1 VIDVKSPQPSPPV
14 SAADRG
20 AAPIV
25 APIGRTLL
33 GRRSLVS
40 EAAAL
45 LAVANKE
52 WLIFRR
58 YPGRVLNVFIW
69 PILAPLAFIFSAR
82 ALSGP
87 DGSNL
92 SAFREVA
99 GTSDYDGYLAIGI
112 TFYMWLNFTLW
123 SVGFSL
129 REEQLRGTLE
139 SNWLCPV
146 WRVSI
151 LLGGALTRLATALVF
166 IAIAVAEFWLFFG
179 ISLVRGHPWLM
190 LLVLVVTIPSI
201 YGFGIAFGSLV
212 LRFRE
217 ANALV
222 FIVRGIFMVFC
233 GTTYPTEI
241 LPGWMQTVSAWLP
254 LTYTIHAMRLLG
266 APEIVSSDVLPDL
279 TRLVLF
285 AVVLPVIGVVSFRAT
300 ERRSRQTGSLGQF

>member
-1 VIDVKSPQPSPPV
+1 LLARESGTASVAVRP
-14 SAADRG
+14 G
-20 AAPIV
+20 AAM
-25 APIGRTLL
+25 L
-33 GRRSLVS
+33 GRRSLAS
-40 EAAAL
+40 EGAAL
-45 LAVANKE
+45 LAVAKKE
-52 WLIFRR
+52 WLIFKR

-92 SAFREVA
+92 AAFREVA
-99 GTSDYDGYLAIGI
+99 GTSDYVGFLAIGT

-166 IAIAVAEFWLFFG
+166 IAIAVDEFWIFFG

-190 LLVLVVTIPSI
+190 LLVLVLSIPSI

-233 GTTYPTEI
+233 GTTYPPEI
-241 LPGWMQTVSAWLP
+241 LPGWMQVVSAWLP

-266 APEIVSSDVLPDL
+266 TPELAWADILPDL
-279 TRLVLF
+279 TQLVLF
-285 AVVLPVIGVVSFRAT
+285 AIVLPIVGVVSFRAT

>member
-1 VIDVKSPQPSPPV
+1 VIDVKSVQPSAPDPIQDDGTGPFV
-14 SAADRG
+14 ARRG
-20 AAPIV
+20 
-25 APIGRTLL
+25 TTML
-33 GRRSLVS
+33 GRRSLAS
-40 EAAAL
+40 EGAAL

-52 WLIFRR
+52 WLIFKR

-92 SAFREVA
+92 AAFRDAA
-99 GTSDYDGYLAIGI
+99 GTSDYVGFLAIGT

-151 LLGGALTRLATALVF
+151 LLGGAITRLATALVF

-190 LLVLVVTIPSI
+190 LLVLVMTIPSI

-241 LPGWMQTVSAWLP
+241 LPGWMQVISAWLP

-266 APEIVSSDVLPDL
+266 TPEIASADILHDL
-279 TRLVLF
+279 SRLVLF
-285 AVVLPVIGVVSFRAT
+285 AVVLPIVGVVSFRAT
-300 ERRSRQTGSLGQF
+300 ERQSRQTGSLGQF